1 MVQISRA
8 KLGQL
13 AIVVL
18 VLGAAV
24 AAVISVSK
32 LTYPTVATYPGSTD
46 KAATVEPIQGTGV
59 ARIILSQDAAKRIG
73 LQTSPVL
80 ATQKAGKQTL
90 VIPYA
95 AIFYDPSGA
104 TWAYV
109 ATRPLVFVRE
119 AITVTAITGDV
130 ATLSAGPA
138 VNAQVVTVGLA
149 VLYGTEVGVQ
159 EG

>member
-18 VLGAAV
+18 ILGAAV

-32 LTYPTVATYPGSTD
+32 LAYPTLATNPANTD
-46 KAATVEPIQGTGV
+46 VAATIEQIQGTDTV
-59 ARIILSQDAAKRIG
+59 RIIVSQDAAQRMG

-80 ATQKAGKQTL
+80 APPNAGKQTL

-109 ATRPLVFVRE
+109 ATQPLVFVRE
-119 AITVTAITGDV
+119 AITVTAITGEV
-130 ATLSAGPA
+130 ATLSAGPP
-138 VNAQVVTVGLA
+138 VDSQVVTVGLA
-149 VLYGTEVGVQ
+149 QLYGTEVGVQ
-159 EG
+159 EE

>member
-18 VLGAAV
+18 MIGAVV

-32 LTYPTVATYPGSTD
+32 LTYPTVATYPDSTD
-46 KAATVEPIQGTGV
+46 KAATVEPIQGTDL
-59 ARIILSQDAAKRIG
+59 ARIILSQDAAQRMG

-80 ATQKAGKQTL
+80 ATVNAGKQTL

-95 AIFYDPSGA
+95 AVFYDPSGA

-109 ATRPLVFVRE
+109 ATQPLVFVRE

-149 VLYGTEVGVQ
+149 QLYGTEVGVQ

>member
-13 AIVVL
+13 AIVAL
-18 VLGAAV
+18 MIGAVV

-32 LTYPTVATYPGSTD
+32 LTYPTVASYPDSTD
-46 KAATVEPIQGTGV
+46 KAATVEPIPGTDL
-59 ARIILSQDAAKRIG
+59 ARIILSQDAAQRIG

-80 ATQKAGKQTL
+80 ATVNAGKQTL

-109 ATRPLVFVRE
+109 ATQPLVFVRE

-138 VNAQVVTVGLA
+138 VDAQVVTVGLA
-149 VLYGTEVGVQ
+149 QLYGTEVGVQ

>member
-1 MVQISRA
+1 MVHLSRA

-13 AIVVL
+13 AIVIL
-18 VLGAAV
+18 LLGVAV
-24 AAVISVSK
+24 AAIISVSK
-32 LTYPTVATYPGSTD
+32 LAYPTVAPYPAGIE
-46 KAATVEPIQGTGV
+46 KAATVEQIQGTET
-59 ARIILSQDAAKRIG
+59 ARITLTQDAAKRIG
-73 LQTSPVL
+73 LQTRPVL
-80 ATQKAGKQTL
+80 ATPVAGKQTL

-109 ATRPLVFVRE
+109 ATQPLVFVRE
-119 AITVTAITGDV
+119 AITVTAITGDI

-149 VLYGTEVGVQ
+149 QLYGTEVGVQ